1 MEQTKGTL
9 YLIPVTLGDLNVHN
23 VLPQSVFN
31 VVPGL
36 TYYIVENQKTARK
49 FIKAIHP
56 ETVQASLQFSEINKH
71 TDPLEISSFLK
82 PCLEGNDM
90 GVMSEAG
97 VPGVADPGADVIA
110 IAHLKGITV
119 KPLVGPSS
127 ILMAV
132 MASGLNGQNFAFNG
146 YLPMDN
152 AERRKQ
158 IKDLELRSEREQQSQ
173 LFIET
178 PYRNDK
184 LFEELLNTLHSDTQ
198 LSISCDISLE
208 SEFIKTMPVKL
219 WKKQVPNLHKRP
231 TIFLFLKKNY

>member
-1 MEQTKGTL
+1 MEQTKGIL

-31 VVPGL
+31 IVPQL
-36 TYYIVENQKTARK
+36 IHYIVENQKTARK

-56 ETVQASLQFSEINKH
+56 ETVQASLQFSEINKY
-71 TDPLEISSFLK
+71 TDLLEISSFLV

-90 GVMSEAG
+90 GLMSEAG

-110 IAHLKGITV
+110 LAHLKGITV

-146 YLPMDN
+146 YLPMDT

-158 IKDLELRSEREQQSQ
+158 IKELEQRSEREQQSQ

-184 LFEELLNTLHSDTQ
+184 LFEELLNTLHNDTQ

-208 SEFIKTMPVKL
+208 TEFIKTMPIKL
-219 WKKQVPNLHKRP
+219 WKKQIPKLHKRP

>member
-1 MEQTKGTL
+1 MEQTKGIL

-23 VLPQSVFN
+23 VLSQSVFN
-31 VVPGL
+31 IVPQL
-36 TYYIVENQKTARK
+36 IHYIVENQKTARK
-49 FIKAIHP
+49 FIKAINP
-56 ETVQASLQFSEINKH
+56 ETVQASLQFSEINKY
-71 TDPLEISSFLK
+71 TDPLEISSFLE

-90 GVMSEAG
+90 GLMSEAG

-110 IAHLKGITV
+110 LAHLKGITV

-146 YLPMDN
+146 YLPMDT

-158 IKDLELRSEREQQSQ
+158 IKELEQRSEREQQSQ

-184 LFEELLNTLHSDTQ
+184 LFEELLNTLHNETQ

-208 SEFIKTMPVKL
+208 TEFIKTMPVKL
-219 WKKQVPNLHKRP
+219 WKKQVPKLHKRP